1 MAQYIEIKNART
13 HNLKGIDVKIPHNK
27 LVVITGL
34 SGSGKSSLAF
44 DTLYAEGQRRYVE
57 SLSAYVRQFMGKI
70 QKPEVDSIKG
80 IAPAIAI
87 EQKVSVRNSHSTVG
101 SSTEIYDYLR
111 LLFARI
117 GKTYS
122 PISGKEVKCDTVD
135 SVCDFVETLPKGCK
149 FVLLSKIKEQKDKTI
164 EEQLS
169 LLIQQGFSRVSCN
182 GEYVLIQDF
191 LYNKKTDSNEIF
203 LVIDRLSNAKTQ
215 EFRNR
220 LADSL
225 GTAFYEGNGSCLIE
239 VFGDNNEVKRYNFSK
254 EFEIDGIKFETPTEQ
269 FFNFNSPLG
278 ACPHC
283 SGFGKVIGI
292 DEDLVIP
299 NKSLSIYENAVACW
313 RGEVMGEWQKMVVFN
328 AAKCNFPIH
337 KPYNELSVEQ
347 QKMLWDG
354 TPYFEGINSF
364 FKFVETQQ
372 YKVQYRV
379 MLARYRGRTTCPE
392 CKGAR
397 LRKEA
402 QWIKVGGKSIVELIT
417 MPISELKIFFDNL
430 VLSENDALIAKRLL
444 LEIKNRIRFISEVG
458 LGYLRL
464 DRPSN
469 TLSGGESQRINLAT
483 SLGGSLVGSLYVLD
497 EPSIGLHSRDTG
509 LLIKVLKE
517 LRDAGNTVV
526 VVEHDEDIIRA
537 ADYVIDIGPNAG
549 RLGGEVVFQGS
560 YEKLLKEQN
569 LENSHTYN
577 YLLGKEKIQI
587 PSFRKKTTNF
597 IEVVDAHLHNLKHIN
612 VKFPLNTM
620 TVVTGV
626 SGSGKSSLVKNVL
639 YEALQRYFSSSENV
653 NLNELKGSL
662 HLLKNVELVDQNPI
676 GKTSRSNPATYLKAY
691 DEIRRLFAEQP
702 LAKQMRF
709 TAAYFSFNVDGGR
722 CEACQGEGTISV
734 EMQFMA
740 NVKMECEVCHGK
752 RFKADVLEVLYKEKN
767 IYDVLEMTV
776 NQAIEFFSEEKSII
790 KRLKPL
796 QDVGLGYIKLGQ
808 SSSSLSGGENQRVK
822 LAAFL
827 ANERQDPTLFIFD
840 EPTVGLHFHDISVLL
855 SSLNA
860 LVKRGHTL
868 VIVEHN
874 MDVIKCADYIID
886 MGKEGGA
893 EGGNLVFAGTPE
905 DLLECKESYT
915 AQFLREK
922 LKN

>member
-1 MAQYIEIKNART
+1 
-13 HNLKGIDVKIPHNK
+13 
-27 LVVITGL
+27 
-34 SGSGKSSLAF
+34 
-44 DTLYAEGQRRYVE
+44 
-57 SLSAYVRQFMGKI
+57 
-70 QKPEVDSIKG
+70 
-80 IAPAIAI
+80 
-87 EQKVSVRNSHSTVG
+87 
-101 SSTEIYDYLR
+101 
-111 LLFARI
+111 
-117 GKTYS
+117 
-122 PISGKEVKCDTVD
+122 
-135 SVCDFVETLPKGCK
+135 
-149 FVLLSKIKEQKDKTI
+149 
-164 EEQLS
+164 
-169 LLIQQGFSRVSCN
+169 
-182 GEYVLIQDF
+182 
-191 LYNKKTDSNEIF
+191 
-203 LVIDRLSNAKTQ
+203 
-215 EFRNR
+215 
-220 LADSL
+220 
-225 GTAFYEGNGSCLIE
+225 
-239 VFGDNNEVKRYNFSK
+239 
-254 EFEIDGIKFETPTEQ
+254 
-269 FFNFNSPLG
+269 
-278 ACPHC
+278 
-283 SGFGKVIGI
+283 
-292 DEDLVIP
+292 
-299 NKSLSIYENAVACW
+299 
-313 RGEVMGEWQKMVVFN
+313 MVVFN

-483 SLGGSLVGSLYVLD
+483 SPGGSLVGSLYVLD

-740 NVKMECEVCHGK
+740 DVKMECEVCHGK

-915 AQFLREK
+915 AQFLKEK

>member
-1 MAQYIEIKNART
+1 MTQYIEIKNART

-122 PISGKEVKCDTVD
+122 PISGQEVKCDTID
-135 SVCDFVETLPKGCK
+135 SVCDFVETLPDGCK
-149 FVLLSKIKEQKDKTI
+149 FVLLSKIKI
-164 EEQLS
+164 EKSQSINELLTLLS
-169 LLIQQGFSRVSCN
+169 QQGFSRVSCD
-182 GEYVLIQDF
+182 GEYILIQDF
-191 LYNKKTDSNEIF
+191 LQGEKSDFNEIL
-203 LVIDRLSNAKTQ
+203 LVIDRLTNSKTQ

-225 GTAFYEGNGSCLIE
+225 GTAFYEGDGSCFID
-239 VFGDNNEVKRYNFSK
+239 VIDAVNGTKRYGFSK
-254 EFEIDGIKFETPTEQ
+254 EFEIDGIRFETPTEQ

-283 SGFGKVIGI
+283 NGFGKVIGI

-299 NKSLSIYENAVACW
+299 NKSLSVYDNAVACW
-313 RGEVMGEWQKMVVFN
+313 RGEVMGEWKKMVVFN
-328 AAKCNFPIH
+328 AAKCKFPIH
-337 KPYNELSVEQ
+337 KPYEELSEEQ
-347 QKMLWDG
+347 KRMLWNG
-354 TPYFEGINSF
+354 TAYFEGINSF
-364 FKFVETQQ
+364 FKFIESQQ

-402 QWIKVGGKSIVELIT
+402 QWIKVGGKSISDLLT
-417 MPISELKIFFDNL
+417 MPISDLKVFFDNL
-430 VLSENDALIAKRLL
+430 ELSVNDELIAKRLL
-444 LEIKNRIRFISEVG
+444 LEIRNRIRFITEVG

-509 LLIKVLKE
+509 LLIQVLKE

-526 VVEHDEDIIRA
+526 VVEHDEDIIRS

-549 RLGGEVVFQGS
+549 RLGGEVVFQGTF
-560 YEKLLKEQN
+560 EELLNQQN
-569 LENSHTYN
+569 LEKSHTYN
-577 YLLGKEKIQI
+577 YLSGKEKIQT
-587 PSFRKKTTNF
+587 PRFRRKTSNF
-597 IEVVDAHLHNLKHIN
+597 IEVVDAHLHNLKHID

-653 NLNELKGSL
+653 PFNELRGSL
-662 HLLKNVELVDQNPI
+662 HLLKGVELVDQNPI

-722 CEACQGEGTISV
+722 CDACQGEGTISV

-740 NVKMECEVCHGK
+740 DVKMECEVCQGK
-752 RFKADVLEVLYKEKN
+752 RFKSDVLEVLYKEKN

-776 NQAIEFFSEEKSII
+776 NQAIEFFAEEKSII

-827 ANERQDPTLFIFD
+827 ANERQEPTLFIFD

-860 LVKRGHTL
+860 LVERGHTL
-868 VIVEHN
+868 LIVEHN
-874 MDVIKCADYIID
+874 MDIIKCADYVID
-886 MGKEGGA
+886 MGKEGGD

-905 DLLECKESYT
+905 QLMECKESYT
-915 AQFLREK
+915 SQYLKEK
-922 LKN
+922 LG